1 MTTAPSTRGRTG
13 GAEAPR
19 GSGPRQPAPSFV
31 ALIIVWFCNGIL
43 SAPLTTQLPVYVESL
58 HWPPIFT
65 AALQSALMG
74 VGAIAS
80 ILGGVL
86 ADVIGIKRALLI
98 GLAGS
103 IAAALVF
110 FSAAP
115 ALMLLLAVLGGAAIG
130 CQSVSSQAYLLAAV
144 RNARLGIGTAAFFLG
159 NTFGSSLGNLVTG
172 KALDRVGFPPVMGA
186 IAVCSCL
193 LVLGAALFLPAVP
206 MTVQVEPV
214 RRVLARYGKLL
225 QRRDV
230 ALLCGVRYLTTC
242 FWGAVTLL
250 LPLLLYRITGSKGA
264 AGTYA
269 AVSLAFAAFC
279 SIGVGRLSDRV
290 GRRRPALGLTML
302 IVIDALLLARFS
314 TSYAGLFAA
323 GVLGSG
329 AAWSLSTLMPGLI
342 DEISGAGEKGR
353 AVGLLQGVWSSAMLS
368 GSLLAGALVP
378 VAALLPF
385 LIVGVANLGSVVLM
399 AALLRAPKSTRSLG

>member
-1 MTTAPSTRGRTG
+1 
-13 GAEAPR
+13 
-19 GSGPRQPAPSFV
+19 
-31 ALIIVWFCNGIL
+31 VWFVNGVL
-43 SAPLTTQLPVYVESL
+43 AAPLTTQLPVYVESL

-65 AALQSALMG
+65 AGLQSALMG

-86 ADVIGIKRALLI
+86 ADTIGIKRALLI

-103 IAAALVF
+103 IAASLLF
-110 FSAAP
+110 FSAVP
-115 ALMLLLAVLGGAAIG
+115 ALMLVLAVLGGAAIG
-130 CQSVSSQAYLLAAV
+130 CQNVASQAYLLAAV

-186 IAVCSCL
+186 ITVCSCL

-206 MTVQVEPV
+206 MTVRAEPV

-250 LPLLLYRITGSKGA
+250 LPLLLYRLTGSKGA

-269 AVSLAFAAFC
+269 AASLAFAACC
-279 SIGVGRLSDRV
+279 SVGVGRLSDRL
-290 GRRRPALGLTML
+290 GRRRPALALTML
-302 IVIDALLLARFS
+302 IVVDAFLLARFS
-314 TSYAGLFAA
+314 ASYTGLFAA

-342 DEISGAGEKGR
+342 DEVSGAGEKGR

-378 VAALLPF
+378 IAAMIPF
-385 LIVGVANLGSVVLM
+385 LVVGLANVGAVMLM
-399 AALLRAPKSTRSLG
+399 VALLRAPRTAPST